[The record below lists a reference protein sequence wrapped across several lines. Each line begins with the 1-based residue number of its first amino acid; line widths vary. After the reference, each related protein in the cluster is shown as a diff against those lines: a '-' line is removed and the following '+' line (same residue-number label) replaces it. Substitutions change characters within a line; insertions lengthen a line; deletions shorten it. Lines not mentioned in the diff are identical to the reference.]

1 MRSNHGRDQPAFTV
15 AKETDFLW
23 VDLLASIQV
32 SEGSFGVAGKI
43 LGRCARVIAGGFAD
57 TAFIEAKNG
66 DAFSRQ
72 VVRQHETWA
81 MSAERFIA
89 VMRPGTTKKNH
100 RGKRPRPAAKSGRA
114 CERELSFS
122 FREGHFFF

>member
-43 LGRCARVIAGGFAD
+43 LGRCARVIASGFAD

-72 VVRQHETWA
+72 VVRQHEKRA
-81 MSAERFIA
+81 MSDERFIA
-89 VMRPGTTKKNH
+89 VMRPGTTEENH
-100 RGKRPRPAAKSGRA
+100 GGKRPPPRA
-114 CERELSFS
+114 DIGEA
-122 FREGHFFF
+122 FRVKH